1 MRFIRLTA
9 SRLTFLLTGNV
20 EAFQAG
26 RSLTDLTGRV
36 GLTGLVNL
44 TGLVSLAGQVGL
56 TSLPV
61 TSGT

>member
-1 MRFIRLTA
+1 M
-9 SRLTFLLTGNV
+9 FLLTGNV

-26 RSLTDLTGRV
+26 RSLTGLTGRV
-36 GLTGLVNL
+36 GLTGLVDL
-44 TGLVSLAGQVGL
+44 TGLVSLAGRVGL